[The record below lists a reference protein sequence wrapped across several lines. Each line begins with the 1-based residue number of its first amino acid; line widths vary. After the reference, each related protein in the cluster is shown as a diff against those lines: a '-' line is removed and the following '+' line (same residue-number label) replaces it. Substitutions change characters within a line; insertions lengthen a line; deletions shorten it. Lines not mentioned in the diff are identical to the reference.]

1 MADSQDA
8 DRLADLDRRLKALEE
23 GDGGSSGGGSEEQ
36 EAAPSAEQ
44 AALVQAFLQGAL
56 IGNAGAQASGGG
68 EDGTAPAFLSI
79 FGCRPG
85 GGGWSP
91 TRYDSIFWCRSRFMC
106 NPQSLSCLC

>member
-8 DRLADLDRRLKALEE
+8 DRLADLDRRLKALEG
-23 GDGGSSGGGSEEQ
+23 GDSGSSGGSDQQG
-36 EAAPSAEQ
+36 AAPSADQ

-68 EDGTAPAFLSI
+68 QDGAAPAFLSI
-79 FGCRPG
+79 FACGG

-91 TRYDSIFWCRSRFMC
+91 TRYDSIFWCKSRFMC